1 MFDKDNLV
9 FHLSCLRLSFA
20 VASILLGT
28 AIPATTT
35 IFVVIEWF
43 FVVVFLISITA
54 LIKVKGFKNAVLK
67 ILDTI
72 KSESTKEINI
82 VESLRYPATLLA
94 LVLAGISHNISP
106 INQTVL
112 MFYTAWMGGMYAG
125 ALLFRRKPE

>member
-1 MFDKDNLV
+1 MFDKENLV
-9 FHLSCLRLSFA
+9 FHLSCFRLAFA
-20 VASILLGT
+20 VASILLGAT
-28 AIPATTT
+28 IPATTT
-35 IFVVIEWF
+35 LFVVIEWF
-43 FVVVFLISITA
+43 FVVAFLISITA
-54 LIKVKGFKNAVLK
+54 LIKVSSLKNAVLK

-82 VESLRYPATLLA
+82 VESLRYPTTLLA